1 MNVDVP
7 VSYGE
12 LVDKLT
18 ILQIKLD
25 KIKDKNKL
33 TNIKFEHEQLS
44 NLSQQLIKMDKKK
57 FDDFYERL
65 ISVNLSLWSIEDEIR
80 ILEKEKN
87 FGDKFIQLARDVY
100 FTNDKRFKIKSEINT
115 FFGSS
120 VVEEK
125 EYIEYQ

>member
-18 ILQIKLD
+18 ILQIKLN

-33 TNIKFEHEQLS
+33 ANIKFEHEQLS
-44 NLSQQLIKMDKKK
+44 NLSQQLIKINKKK